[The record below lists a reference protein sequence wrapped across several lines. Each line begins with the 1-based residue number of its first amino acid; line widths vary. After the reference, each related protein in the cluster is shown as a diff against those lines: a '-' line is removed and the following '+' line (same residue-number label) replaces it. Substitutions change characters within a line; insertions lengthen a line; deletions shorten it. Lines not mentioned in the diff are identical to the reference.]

1 MNSNLLNKNAL
12 YGANTTKRRQI
23 DQTPAEQKGTQT
35 PTQATTMQPWY
46 RYYLSLNGSP
56 AAKTDWQT
64 AEQKVQATAA
74 ALNVPQTTPA
84 ADPGKTTTDAQAGA
98 ATENGYYEW
107 LMKHGL
113 SEMSGAGM
121 SYADYLKRTGTD
133 TGRDYQKTVRQAETD
148 FAKARATY
156 GASGETLARNGMN
169 ASGYA
174 DYITGAGYAAMQ
186 GAKVAAAD
194 TKALADSR
202 NAASYYDYL
211 TGVQSQATSYNNSLK
226 QSYADYV
233 LGVEAEA
240 KAANRELGTYIN
252 SLASDGADAATIRA
266 RAEAY
271 AKANGYTLPDNIDD
285 IISSSTAA
293 YSTTTPAE
301 QTAAET
307 TEQVNIQEIINSGV
321 SADLTGAQIRQQLE
335 QAGYSSAAIEREMA
349 NYTARYNMT
358 LSQQLARAETL
369 EDIKSN
375 KALDLAVSEGNLTAE
390 QAKALKAGAA
400 QKRLEIINKYFD
412 LAATDEEMTQGIDAA
427 RLLYADGDLSDDEYG
442 SLIARV
448 GRDSVEAVVERSQKG
463 YTGDD
468 KISEPVVELLDQYN
482 AVANNRKYYK
492 DVGVQA
498 IQKEIG
504 DSITVSAVSPNID
517 DSNTIT
523 LFVDISSNDNQTQ
536 EKITAV
542 TAYNPIPFQKTV
554 QLKQVKQAA
563 KAANEQG
570 ATGLVVYNDKLMY
583 FDGRGMYIIDKISNS
598 GAGSKENAEAL
609 MNILRSKATVISEV
623 SGAASGAIK
632 GGAQ

>member
-35 PTQATTMQPWY
+35 PTQVTTMQPWY

-64 AEQKVQATAA
+64 AEQKVQAAAA

-375 KALDLAVSEGNLTAE
+375 KELDLAVSEGDLTAE
-390 QAKALKAGAA
+390 QAQALKAGAA

-427 RLLYADGDLSDDEYG
+427 RLLYAEGDLSDDEYG

-498 IQKEIG
+498 IQKEIEDSMTLEIAPGRIGTPTMQIKVESG
-504 DSITVSAVSPNID
+504 DSTVSEEIAIQANVTPFGKELNEVKKSAESEGVS
-517 DSNTIT
+517 
-523 LFVDISSNDNQTQ
+523 
-536 EKITAV
+536 
-542 TAYNPIPFQKTV
+542 
-554 QLKQVKQAA
+554 
-563 KAANEQG
+563 
-570 ATGLVVYNDKLMY
+570 GLVSYGDKLY
-583 FDGRGMYIIDKISNS
+583 FIDGSTVYSIKSIISRTV
-598 GAGSKENAEAL
+598 GGSKNAEAL
-609 MNILRSKATVISEV
+609 MNILRAKATVISEV

-632 GGAQ
+632 GGTR

>member
-35 PTQATTMQPWY
+35 PTQVTTMQPWY

-64 AEQKVQATAA
+64 AEQKVQAAAA

-121 SYADYLKRTGTD
+121 TYADYLKRTGTD

-194 TKALADSR
+194 TKALADLR

-375 KALDLAVSEGNLTAE
+375 KELDLAVSEGDLTAE
-390 QAKALKAGAA
+390 QAQALKAGAA

-427 RLLYADGDLSDDEYG
+427 RLLYAEGDLSDDEYG

-498 IQKEIG
+498 IQKEIEDSMTLEIAPGRIGTPTMQIKVESG
-504 DSITVSAVSPNID
+504 DSTVSEEIAIQANVTPFGKELNEVKKSAESEGVS
-517 DSNTIT
+517 
-523 LFVDISSNDNQTQ
+523 
-536 EKITAV
+536 
-542 TAYNPIPFQKTV
+542 
-554 QLKQVKQAA
+554 
-563 KAANEQG
+563 
-570 ATGLVVYNDKLMY
+570 GLVSYGDKLY
-583 FDGRGMYIIDKISNS
+583 FIDGSTVYSIKSIISRTV
-598 GAGSKENAEAL
+598 GGSKNAEAL
-609 MNILRSKATVISEV
+609 MNILRAKATVISEV

-632 GGAQ
+632 GGTR

>member
-23 DQTPAEQKGTQT
+23 YQTPAEPKVTQT
-35 PTQATTMQPWY
+35 PTQTTTMQPWY

-64 AEQKVQATAA
+64 AEQKVQAAAA
-74 ALNVPQTTPA
+74 ALKVPQTTPA
-84 ADPGKTTTDAQAGA
+84 AESGKTTTDAQVGA

-133 TGRDYQKTVRQAETD
+133 TDRDYQKTVRQAETD
-148 FAKARATY
+148 YAKARATY
-156 GASGETLARNGMN
+156 GAAGETLARNGMN

-233 LGVEAEA
+233 LNTEAEA
-240 KAANRELGTYIN
+240 KAADRELGTYIN

-293 YSTTTPAE
+293 YSTTTPVE

-307 TEQVNIQEIINSGV
+307 TEQANIQEIINSGV

-375 KALDLAVSEGNLTAE
+375 KELDLAVSEGDLTAE
-390 QAKALKAGAA
+390 QAQALKAGAA
-400 QKRLEIINKYFD
+400 QKRLEIINKYLD
-412 LAATDEEMTQGIDAA
+412 LAATDEETTQAIYMA
-427 RLLYADGDLSDDEYG
+427 RLLYAEGDLSDDEYG
-442 SLIARV
+442 SLLARV
-448 GRDSVEAVVERSQKG
+448 GRDSVEAVVERSQKD
-463 YTGDD
+463 YNGDD

-570 ATGLVVYNDKLMY
+570 VTGLVIYNDKLMY

-609 MNILRSKATVISEV
+609 MNILRAKATVISEV
-623 SGAASGAIK
+623 SGATSGAIK